1 MQRPFFPLELGGISV
16 SLGAFLAQTPMISD
30 PVINMR
36 FCACT
41 VCNSNRPTHCFLSA
55 DGLSQ
60 LQAALSSTQQ
70 FQQMFDELSGW
81 LDGQLGSHTAG
92 ISEVLPC
99 QPDILKTLLAQH
111 EDLQRAIA
119 QQRGSYE
126 LIQAEGASL
135 LASLPAGDERLALQ
149 TRLNALRQDWEGMN
163 QKTTEKHCRI
173 KEMLSRAE
181 LYHQHRNELVPWVA
195 ECEEREA
202 EIHPSLDPAA
212 LEEALQKAR
221 QLSLDLDR
229 RRPLLESLN
238 TAADQLLEQSCA
250 GEEEVRDEKAQ
261 LNRRID
267 GLSERLQGRTAQLEE
282 LGSRLKEFEDGRLA
296 VERRLEAARHQ
307 IEVQEALGPQ
317 ACSNKSLERLRSQ
330 QELLNSVQP
339 QVVYLRNLAQGLL
352 QDAPVAGEDGGQRLM
367 QQARDTEKEFEEVTE
382 KVRESAHD
390 QEPVECVRTQAVV
403 GKLYIT

>member
-1 MQRPFFPLELGGISV
+1 
-16 SLGAFLAQTPMISD
+16 
-30 PVINMR
+30 
-36 FCACT
+36 
-41 VCNSNRPTHCFLSA
+41 
-55 DGLSQ
+55 
-60 LQAALSSTQQ
+60 
-70 FQQMFDELSGW
+70 MFDELRGW
-81 LDGQLGSHTAG
+81 LDGQAGSHTAG
-92 ISEVLPC
+92 ISEALPC
-99 QPDILKTLLAQH
+99 QPDTLKTLLAQQ
-111 EDLQRAIA
+111 EDIQRAMA

-149 TRLNALRQDWEGMN
+149 TRLNTLRQDWEAMN
-163 QKTTEKHCRI
+163 QQITDKHCRI
-173 KEMLSRAE
+173 KETLSRAE
-181 LYHQHRNELVPWVA
+181 LYQQHRNELVPWVA

-202 EIHPSLDPAA
+202 DVHPSLDPTA
-212 LEEALQKAR
+212 LDEALQKAR

-229 RRPLLESLN
+229 RHPLLESLN
-238 TAADQLLEQSCA
+238 TAADQLLEQSCV

-261 LNRRID
+261 LNSRID
-267 GLSERLQGRTAQLEE
+267 SLSERLQGRTAQLEE

-296 VERRLEAARHQ
+296 VERRLEAAKHQ

-352 QDAPVAGEDGGQRLM
+352 QDAPEISGAGEDGGQRLM

-390 QEPVECVRTQAVV
+390 QEPLECVRTQAVV
-403 GKLYIT
+403 GIYIYIT

>member
-1 MQRPFFPLELGGISV
+1 
-16 SLGAFLAQTPMISD
+16 
-30 PVINMR
+30 
-36 FCACT
+36 
-41 VCNSNRPTHCFLSA
+41 
-55 DGLSQ
+55 
-60 LQAALSSTQQ
+60 
-70 FQQMFDELSGW
+70 MFDELRSW
-81 LDGQLGSHTAG
+81 LDGQNGNHTTG
-92 ISEVLPC
+92 MSETLPC
-99 QPDILKTLLAQH
+99 QPDALKTLLTQQ
-111 EDLQRAIA
+111 EDFQRAIA

-149 TRLNALRQDWEGMN
+149 TRLNNLRQDWEVLN
-163 QKTTEKHCRI
+163 QHASEKHCRI
-173 KEMLSRAE
+173 KETLSRAE
-181 LYHQHRNELVPWVA
+181 LYQQHRNELVPWIA
-195 ECEEREA
+195 ECEEKEA
-202 EIHPSLDPAA
+202 EINPSLDAA
-212 LEEALQKAR
+212 VLDDSLQKAR

-238 TAADQLLEQSCA
+238 TAADLLLEQSCT

-261 LNRRID
+261 LNRRVD

-282 LGSRLKEFEDGRLA
+282 LGSRLKEFEDGRQA

-352 QDAPVAGEDGGQRLM
+352 QDAPQISGAGQDGGKKLQ
-367 QQARDTEKEFEEVTE
+367 QQACDTEKEFEEVTE
-382 KVRESAHD
+382 KVREFAHD
-390 QEPVECVRTQAVV
+390 QEPLECVRR
-403 GKLYIT
+403 LYI